1 MDDGRR
7 VKYLQ
12 VATPY
17 ECLASLW
24 SVYCVPPFLW
34 GKRRADPHNCFQVF
48 LLLSLSA
55 RSGLNLRFRKQEMI
69 WCGSLVFLF
78 TFEEFCKSDTH
89 NFLLTQTNWLWL
101 TGHTRNNH
109 NRTYPPQW
117 CAKFLTNNRRVCINF
132 QTNRT
137 MTRIIRLTVR
147 GASSWPWKNLMSNWI
162 KCGCADKSVCGG

>member
-12 VATPY
+12 KRMNARHHCGAFIA
-17 ECLASLW
+17 CLHFSGERDEQIPIIV
-24 SVYCVPPFLW
+24 SRSSSFS
-34 GKRRADPHNCFQVF
+34 
-48 LLLSLSA
+48 LSLSA